1 MDEFH
6 LEKYLIKLTSHML
19 DEKDTARDELRRI
32 IWKETKKEF
41 MEKVTELE
49 GYQKTQ
55 SGLKK
60 MEEAKE
66 YILSN
71 WTAAKIRLKH
81 KEGLLGCSAEGHVSH
96 VLSDRMSSRP
106 MGWSVK
112 GAANMVQ
119 LRAYER
125 NGGDM
130 LELIRF
136 QDRELP
142 KAAGAEYE
150 VISAKQ
156 MLMNEKSRHG
166 ELGKYVN
173 AISHSISL
181 DTKKKVYFQAHL
193 WGL

>member
-1 MDEFH
+1 M
-6 LEKYLIKLTSHML
+6 
-19 DEKDTARDELRRI
+19 
-32 IWKETKKEF
+32 
-41 MEKVTELE
+41 TELE

-55 SGLKK
+55 SGLNK

-66 YILSN
+66 YLLSN

-81 KEGLLGCSAEGHVSH
+81 KDGLLGCSAEGHVSH

-112 GAANMVQ
+112 GAANMAR

-125 NGGDM
+125 TGGDM

-156 MLMNEKSRHG
+156 MLMDEKSRHG